1 MAGQLTLDH
10 CTLFILELIFFTF
23 YFQYFSKVM
32 IQSYGFISP
41 NFRFYFSKLQVLF
54 LQTSGFISPKLWFY
68 FSKVMVLFLQSSGFI
83 SSKLRLYFSE
93 VMVLFVWLNFMLKIV
108 KIQNQ
113 IQKLI

>member
-23 YFQYFSKVM
+23 YFHIFFKFQA
-32 IQSYGFISP
+32 
-41 NFRFYFSKLQVLF
+41 LF
-54 LQTSGFISPKLWFY
+54 LQI
-68 FSKVMVLFLQSSGFI
+68 SGFI
-83 SSKLRLYFSE
+83 SSNFRLYFFK
-93 VMVLFVWLNFMLKIV
+93 VMILFVWLIFMLKIV